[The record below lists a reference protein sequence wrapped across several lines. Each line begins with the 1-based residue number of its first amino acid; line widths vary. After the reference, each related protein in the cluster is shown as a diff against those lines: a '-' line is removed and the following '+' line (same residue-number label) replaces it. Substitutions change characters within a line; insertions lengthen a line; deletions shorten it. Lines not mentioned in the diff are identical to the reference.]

1 MERTADDI
9 LEGLKIATEEISGNM
24 NDQSQSLVVL
34 RETAKTF
41 FTAASVLVSLVISF
55 NLFFV
60 KVDNDWKI
68 HYLILSVLLIIA
80 YVGFTIFSIKGLLP
94 SPITK
99 PFPADYK
106 DLTES
111 LCIPNPDRQAMIL
124 SSYLASMEYVHP
136 MVVKKA
142 AQVKWAA
149 IMWGVMIIIIILLA
163 AIPRVG

>member
-9 LEGLKIATEEISGNM
+9 LEGLKIATEEISRNM
-24 NDQSQSLVVL
+24 NDQSQSLIIL

-41 FTAASVLVSLVISF
+41 FTAASVLMSLVISF
-55 NLFFV
+55 NLLFV
-60 KVDNDWKI
+60 NVENDWKI
-68 HYLILSVLLIIA
+68 HYLILSILLLIT
-80 YVGFTIFSIKGLLP
+80 YVGFTFFSINGLLP
-94 SPITK
+94 SSITK

-142 AQVKWAA
+142 VQVKWAA
-149 IMWGVMIIIIILLA
+149 IMWGVMIVLIILIA
-163 AIPRVG
+163 SIPKA